1 MSILDLSR
9 QLEPLGG
16 TKSTFKKGGAKAM
29 NEYNYLFFVSSLYRQ
44 MDKLPIITLVF
55 VVLVLL
61 FFLNH
66 ISVIQANTIPTTT
79 KTTYKSGT
87 TTSTYYASGISNPYK
102 AQYYN

>member
-1 MSILDLSR
+1 MV
-9 QLEPLGG
+9 
-16 TKSTFKKGGAKAM
+16 AKQSK
-29 NEYNYLFFVSSLYRQ
+29 LKFVSSLYRQ
-44 MDKLPIITLVF
+44 MDKSQIITLVF

-66 ISVIQANTIPTTT
+66 ISTKMVTTIPTTT
-79 KTTYKSGT
+79 KTTYNPGT